1 MTTLTST
8 VERRYLRL
16 LDAAA
21 YLGQTERFMRSLVA
35 RRRIRY
41 YKMGRYVCF
50 AVADLEAFA
59 DRGRVEPSHLTGLT
73 HG

>member
-1 MTTLTST
+1 MTILESSI
-8 VERRYLRL
+8 ERRFLRL
-16 LDAAA
+16 LDAAS

-35 RRRIRY
+35 DRRIRY

-50 AVADLEAFA
+50 TLADLDAFA
-59 DRGRVEPSHLTGLT
+59 ERGRVEPVGGR